1 MLPDWPTYLGAPQA
15 RGRLR
20 SVPEDFEVEE
30 QFDVELASMV
40 NSIGCGWR
48 SVAITPS
55 MLPAVSLT

>member
-30 QFDVELASMV
+30 QFDVELNNNRADREC
-40 NSIGCGWR
+40 NKEKI
-48 SVAITPS
+48 
-55 MLPAVSLT
+55 